1 MKDRVPVY
9 PGRVKLVPVSG
20 QSNVYDMV
28 RADQPTQAG
37 DPLNKATLL
46 KDATAALFGL
56 GTDAVPD
63 DVLQKLAGAAFNSGG
78 TITDVNGNPLGVRIA
93 TGSYVGTGTYG
104 EDNPNSLTFE
114 FEPKFLIVQR
124 STTNYPGG
132 FIWIDGIS
140 EIGSVFTDTS
150 SGASLRIS
158 IIKNE
163 KDITWYSTSNAEKQM
178 NLVDSYYYYI
188 AIG

>member
-1 MKDRVPVY
+1 MKDRVPLY
-9 PGRVKLVPVSG
+9 PGRVKLTPVSG

-63 DVLQKLAGAAFNSGG
+63 DVLQKLAGAAFGSGG

-93 TGSYVGTGTYG
+93 TGYYVGTGTYG

-114 FEPKFLIVQR
+114 LEPKLVF
-124 STTNYPGG
+124 
-132 FIWIDGIS
+132 
-140 EIGSVFTDTS
+140 IGSASGNEPTAAQEYFINVVAGGYQRGNTNRNTKLTKS
-150 SGASLRIS
+150 ENSISWYNTNSAYQQLNYSGAI
-158 IIKNE
+158 
-163 KDITWYSTSNAEKQM
+163 YHY
-178 NLVDSYYYYI
+178 V